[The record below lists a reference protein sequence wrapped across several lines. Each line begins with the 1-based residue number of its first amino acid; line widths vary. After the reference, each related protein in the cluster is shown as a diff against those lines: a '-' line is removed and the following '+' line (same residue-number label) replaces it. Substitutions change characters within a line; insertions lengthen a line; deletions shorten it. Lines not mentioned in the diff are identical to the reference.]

1 MFDTLSLE
9 FAHLFT
15 SAGAFALLNIIL
27 IDLVMS
33 GDNAILIGMATKNL
47 KGAARKKAIFW
58 GVAGATILRII
69 FSLGVVFLMK
79 IPGLEFL

>member
-1 MFDTLSLE
+1 MLDTLSSD

-33 GDNAILIGMATKNL
+33 GDNAILIGMATRSLPPAL
-47 KGAARKKAIFW
+47 KKKAIFW
-58 GVAGATILRII
+58 
-69 FSLGVVFLMK
+69 
-79 IPGLEFL
+79 

>member
-1 MFDTLSLE
+1 MINSLKILTMFEVIASD

-33 GDNAILIGMATKNL
+33 
-47 KGAARKKAIFW
+47 
-58 GVAGATILRII
+58 
-69 FSLGVVFLMK
+69 
-79 IPGLEFL
+79 

>member
-1 MFDTLSLE
+1 MFDTLSAD

-47 KGAARKKAIFW
+47 PPELRKKAIFW
-58 GVAGATILRII
+58 
-69 FSLGVVFLMK
+69 
-79 IPGLEFL
+79 